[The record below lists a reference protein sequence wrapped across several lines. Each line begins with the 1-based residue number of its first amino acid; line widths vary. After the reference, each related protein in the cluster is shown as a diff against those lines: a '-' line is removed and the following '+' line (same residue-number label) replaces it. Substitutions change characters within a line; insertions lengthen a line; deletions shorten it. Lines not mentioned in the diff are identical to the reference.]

1 LNRRRALITGSA
13 LAISPLLRRVGYA
26 ATLTKLQLAAPP
38 TDASAQYYFAQ
49 AQGFFTRG
57 GFACDIAALA
67 NGESVTAGVL
77 GGTINIGVSQVIS
90 LVAAYSR
97 GVPITIIAGSAINEV
112 KTAPGTAGA
121 LFVPFGSSATSG
133 KDLLGKTVG
142 VQGVHGFAQ
151 YGTQAW
157 IDKTGGDSSQV
168 KFVELPSVVMA
179 KALTDKRIDA
189 AFIPEP
195 FVSAVAR
202 VAKKIA
208 TPMDAIASQFYQGA
222 HFTTVR
228 FAKANVDVLQ
238 RFASVLYEVADWAN
252 KNHDKSAEILA
263 NSTHI
268 DINSVRGAVRSEYAT
283 KRDPAFLEPMIALAA
298 KYGGIKPFAAE
309 DIFFN
314 G

>member
-1 LNRRRALITGSA
+1 VNRREALFAGSA
-13 LAISPLLRRVGYA
+13 LAMSPLLSRAADA
-26 ATLTKLQLAAPP
+26 ATNATLHLAAPP
-38 TDASAQYYFAQ
+38 TDSSAQYYIAES
-49 AQGFFTRG
+49 QGFFTKS
-57 GFACDIAALA
+57 GFTCDIAPLA

-77 GGTINIGVSQVIS
+77 GGTINVGVSQVIS

-97 GVPITIIAGSAINEV
+97 GVPITIIAGSAINDAKV
-112 KTAPGTAGA
+112 APGTAGT
-121 LFVPFGSSATSG
+121 LFVPFGSSVTSG

-157 IDKTGGDSSQV
+157 IDKTGGDSAQV

-195 FVSAVAR
+195 YVSDVAKI
-202 VAKKIA
+202 AKKIA
-208 TPMDAIASQFYQGA
+208 TPMDSIAPQFYQGA
-222 HFTTVR
+222 HFTTAS
-228 FAKANVDVLQ
+228 FAKANADVLR
-238 RFASVLYEVADWAN
+238 RFVAVLYETADWAN

-263 NSTHI
+263 GATHV
-268 DINSVRGAVRSEYAT
+268 DIASVHGAVRSEYET
-283 KRDPAFLEPMIALAA
+283 KRNPAFLQPMIALAA

-309 DIFFN
+309 DVFFR

>member
-1 LNRRRALITGSA
+1 MTASGLAVSPFLSRPARAAA
-13 LAISPLLRRVGYA
+13 LTA
-26 ATLTKLQLAAPP
+26 LQLAAPP
-38 TDASAQYYFAQ
+38 TDSSAQYYFAQ
-49 AQGFFTRG
+49 AQGFFTKA
-57 GFACDIAALA
+57 GFACDIAGLA

-77 GGTINIGVSQVIS
+77 GGTINIGVSQAIS
-90 LVAAYSR
+90 LIAAYSR
-97 GVPITIIAGSAINEV
+97 GVPITIIAGSAINEA

-121 LFVPFGSSATSG
+121 LFVPFGSGVTNG

-179 KALTDKRIDA
+179 KALTEKRIDA

-208 TPMDAIASQFYQGA
+208 TPMDAIAPQFYQGA
-222 HFTTVR
+222 HFTTVS
-228 FAKANVDVLQ
+228 FAKANVEALQ
-238 RFASVLYEVADWAN
+238 RFEAVLYETALWAN
-252 KNHDKSAEILA
+252 KNHDKSAEILVQ
-263 NSTHI
+263 STHI
-268 DINSVRGAVRSEYAT
+268 DIDSVRGAVRSQYAT
-283 KRDPAFLEPMIALAA
+283 KSDPALLQPMIALAA
-298 KYGGIKPFAAE
+298 KYGGTKVFAAE
-309 DIFFN
+309 DIFFK